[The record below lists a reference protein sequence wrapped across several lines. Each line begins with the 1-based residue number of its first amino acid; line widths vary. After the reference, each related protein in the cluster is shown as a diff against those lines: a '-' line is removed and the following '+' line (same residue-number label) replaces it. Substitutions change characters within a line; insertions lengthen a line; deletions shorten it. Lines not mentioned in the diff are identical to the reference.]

1 MADLPA
7 DIEDMAVEGAFRED
21 NAGTW
26 RISLVCLDIFTHLW
40 SIKCFSQLKNSNT
53 SSMYWNSSFF
63 WLFFCEGILL
73 YFQNNRIRYEFQN
86 DITFVLVLWLSVIC
100 CRTFHSIEKIENY
113 NLSDQSSV
121 CFIIKSSWIK
131 YLSNVYGLLVYFI
144 MESLYCWYRGWWGRR
159 GR

>member
-7 DIEDMAVEGAFRED
+7 DIEDMAVEGAFGED

-26 RISLVCLDIFTHLW
+26 GISLVCLSIFTHLW
-40 SIKCFSQLKNSNT
+40 RIKCFSQLKNS
-53 SSMYWNSSFF
+53 SLLYWNSSFF
-63 WLFFCEGILL
+63 WLFFLWRSLL
-73 YFQNNRIRYEFQN
+73 YFQNNRIRYDFQN

-100 CRTFHSIEKIENY
+100 CRTFHSSEKIEIY
-113 NLSDQSSV
+113 NFSNQCIF
-121 CFIIKSSWIK
+121 CFIIKSSWNK
-131 YLSNVYGLLVYFI
+131 YLSNVYDLLVYFI